1 MARLGHNTYMSDFNF
16 ILRSKI
22 NGGEYHPAKNP
33 RFSELISSDTLKNI
47 FADCDDFQSRVIDC
61 GLVGHRDYFICWLD
75 GTVGG
80 EELSRDILRPLTDL
94 IRCGGDA
101 SPERLLSGAVYSGT
115 ANRRDELDFLV
126 RDICGG
132 SCAVVFDELACA
144 VTFEIRS
151 ASAQRSVSEPT
162 IEKSL
167 KGGKDAFTETLRTDT
182 ALIRKRIKNPSL
194 KIKSLTV
201 GRKSETAV
209 AVLYV
214 DGIADPAVVAEL
226 MRRLDAIDIDGVLA
240 TGCIEELIVDHP
252 KSLFP
257 QLLHTE
263 RPDRFSRQLL
273 NGRVGLIVD
282 GLPIGFLLPVSFT
295 EFLRVPQDDSQN
307 FIVNSA
313 LSIIRHFATVLAL
326 VLPAL
331 YVAVAMYHQEM
342 IPTKLLVSIIES
354 KKNVPF
360 STSLEVMGMLIAF
373 ELLQEAGLRLPNP
386 IGDTVSIIGA
396 LIVGQSAVEASV
408 ISPIAVIVVA
418 FAGICGFAQPS
429 QDMGAALRLGRFLLV
444 IAAILSGLF
453 GVAAMLC
460 LIVWYLCTMDSY
472 GRSYTAP
479 LSGGSPDAV
488 ASTFLRAPKT
498 ADKYRET
505 ELNTPDRRNQK

>member
-1 MARLGHNTYMSDFNF
+1 MYSFGHTNNMSDFTKLFRRAND
-16 ILRSKI
+16 
-22 NGGEYHPAKNP
+22 GEEYHPRQSP
-33 RFSELISSDTLKNI
+33 RFPEAVSSDALKSI
-47 FADCDDFQSRVIDC
+47 FADCDDFQHRVIDC
-61 GLVGHRDYFICWLD
+61 GLLDRRSVFVCWLD

-80 EELSRDILRPLTDL
+80 SELSGDVLRPLTDFL
-94 IRCGGDA
+94 RCGDPT
-101 SPERLLSGAVYSGT
+101 PERLLSGAVYSGS
-115 ANRRDELDFLV
+115 AKDSPDLDSLV

-132 SCAVVFDELACA
+132 CCAVVFDEIERA
-144 VTFEIRS
+144 VSFEIRS
-151 ASAQRSVSEPT
+151 SSVQRSVSEPT

-182 ALIRKRIKNPSL
+182 ALIRKRIRNPSL
-194 KIKSLTV
+194 KLRQTTI
-201 GRKSETAV
+201 GRKSETSA
-209 AVLYV
+209 AVLYI
-214 DGIADPAVVAEL
+214 DGVADPDVVQEL

-240 TGCIEELIVDHP
+240 TACIEELIVDHP
-252 KSLFP
+252 KSPFP

-273 NGRVGLIVD
+273 NGRVGLLID

-295 EFLRVPQDDSQN
+295 EFLRVPQDDSQS
-307 FIVNSA
+307 FIVSSA

-326 VLPAL
+326 VLPAV

-479 LSGGSPDAV
+479 LSGGRPHSVFA
-488 ASTFLRAPKT
+488 AFLRPPKT
-498 ADKYRET
+498 QDKYREA